1 MCVWLCVKAA
11 AYTSYGIQI
20 KETTLY
26 IVACS

>member
-1 MCVWLCVKAA
+1 MCIWLRAKAA
-11 AYTSYGIQI
+11 VYTSYGIQI